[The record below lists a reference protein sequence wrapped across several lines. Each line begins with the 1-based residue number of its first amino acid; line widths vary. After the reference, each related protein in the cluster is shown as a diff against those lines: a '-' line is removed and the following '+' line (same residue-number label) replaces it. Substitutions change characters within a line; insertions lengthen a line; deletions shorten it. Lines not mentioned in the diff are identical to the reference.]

1 MRSCRDTLSLSLM
14 KVFLILYLTCARS
27 LKFYSESFP
36 PPPQFFPHSTSGQN
50 IFESLRESSE
60 KSNGRIHLSDLHS
73 RNSRNLKHN
82 SSTQTD
88 IFCTDVGSSSTGSI
102 TGDRRKARGE
112 SEEMYK
118 PFSTGSLHAT
128 SLRPASDL
136 GMGRYGP
143 SAFQECCPYTKAPSS
158 LPFEPVTTSDCVTME
173 TALEKKHSGGTWPKM
188 MVGGMAVA
196 PDNITAAA
204 QLSIYKSPKQR
215 KSIFDPDTFKRPETP
230 SSKMEYVAA
239 NQKAAAAASAA
250 AVSHSPQPSK
260 TDSLSSSSTPTPT
273 PPTPPTRSDSFKFKH
288 KHQSSSASDCTVTS
302 DSKGEAAVATAAGEG
317 RERSE
322 RERDRNGNHYFL
334 DGKVLTSRKSCDE
347 DIGRTRGEE
356 PEVKRPR
363 PKSAPAL
370 RRRMTP
376 QTVTLPTFQVGLR
389 DSDVDRKCK
398 IVMDIVMDISNMSIC
413 NGHVRYQL

>member
-1 MRSCRDTLSLSLM
+1 MGLISVISSLP
-14 KVFLILYLTCARS
+14 K
-27 LKFYSESFP
+27 
-36 PPPQFFPHSTSGQN
+36 FFPHSTSGQN
-50 IFESLRESSE
+50 IFESLRDSSE
-60 KSNGRIHLSDLHS
+60 KSNGRIHLSEIHS

-88 IFCTDVGSSSTGSI
+88 IFCSDVGGTSTSSISGE
-102 TGDRRKARGE
+102 RRKVRGE
-112 SEEMYK
+112 SDDLYCDIGK

-136 GMGRYGP
+136 GSGRYGP

-158 LPFEPVTTSDCVTME
+158 LPFDPVSTSECITME
-173 TALEKKHSGGTWPKM
+173 TGLDKKHSGGTWPKM
-188 MVGGMAVA
+188 IVGGMSVA
-196 PDNITAAA
+196 PDNTSPITAAA

-230 SSKMEYVAA
+230 SSKMEYMAA
-239 NQKAAAAASAA
+239 NQIAAVAAAASA
-250 AVSHSPQPSK
+250 SHSPQPSK
-260 TDSLSSSSTPTPT
+260 TESLSSSSTPTPT

-288 KHQSSSASDCTVTS
+288 KHQSSSASDCTITS
-302 DSKGEAAVATAAGEG
+302 DGKGEAAISMAAGEG

-334 DGKVLTSRKSCDE
+334 EGKVLTSRKSCDE

-376 QTVTLPTFQVGLR
+376 QTITLPTFQVSFKRLE
-389 DSDVDRKCK
+389 
-398 IVMDIVMDISNMSIC
+398 IVS
-413 NGHVRYQL
+413 

>member
-1 MRSCRDTLSLSLM
+1 MGLISVISSLP
-14 KVFLILYLTCARS
+14 K
-27 LKFYSESFP
+27 
-36 PPPQFFPHSTSGQN
+36 FFPHSTSGQN
-50 IFESLRESSE
+50 IFESLRDSSE
-60 KSNGRIHLSDLHS
+60 KSNGRVHLSEIHS

-88 IFCTDVGSSSTGSI
+88 IFCSDVGGTSTSSISGE
-102 TGDRRKARGE
+102 RRKVRGE
-112 SEEMYK
+112 SDDLYCDIGK

-136 GMGRYGP
+136 GSGRYGP

-158 LPFEPVTTSDCVTME
+158 LPFDPVSTSECITME
-173 TALEKKHSGGTWPKM
+173 TGLDKKHSGGTWPKM
-188 MVGGMAVA
+188 MVGGMSVA
-196 PDNITAAA
+196 PDNTSPITAAA

-230 SSKMEYVAA
+230 SSKMEYMAA
-239 NQKAAAAASAA
+239 NQIAAVAAAAGA
-250 AVSHSPQPSK
+250 SHSPQPSK
-260 TDSLSSSSTPTPT
+260 TESLSSSSTPTPT

-288 KHQSSSASDCTVTS
+288 KHQSSSASDCTITS
-302 DSKGEAAVATAAGEG
+302 DGKGEAAISMAVGEG

-334 DGKVLTSRKSCDE
+334 EGKVLTSRKSCDE

-376 QTVTLPTFQVGLR
+376 QTITLPTFQVSFKRLEVV
-389 DSDVDRKCK
+389 S
-398 IVMDIVMDISNMSIC
+398 
-413 NGHVRYQL
+413 

>member
-1 MRSCRDTLSLSLM
+1 M
-14 KVFLILYLTCARS
+14 
-27 LKFYSESFP
+27 
-36 PPPQFFPHSTSGQN
+36 
-50 IFESLRESSE
+50 
-60 KSNGRIHLSDLHS
+60 HLSEIHA

-88 IFCTDVGSSSTGSI
+88 IFCPDTAGSSSAGSSI
-102 TGDRRKARGE
+102 SGERR
-112 SEEMYK
+112 SEPYADLAK

-128 SLRPASDL
+128 GLRPASEL
-136 GMGRYGP
+136 GSGRYGP
-143 SAFQECCPYTKAPSS
+143 SAFQECCPYAKAPSS
-158 LPFEPVTTSDCVTME
+158 LPFDPVSASDCMALE
-173 TALEKKHSGGTWPKM
+173 PALEKKHSGGTWPKM
-188 MVGGMAVA
+188 MVGGMSVA
-196 PDNITAAA
+196 PDGGGPVTAAA

-230 SSKMEYVAA
+230 SSKMECMAA
-239 NQKAAAAASAA
+239 NQMAAS
-250 AVSHSPQPSK
+250 SHSPQPSK
-260 TDSLSSSSTPTPT
+260 TESLSSSSTPTPT

-288 KHQSSSASDCTVTS
+288 KHQSSSASDCTITS
-302 DSKGEAAVATAAGEG
+302 EGGKGEAAEERS

-322 RERDRNGNHYFL
+322 RERDRNGNHYFP

-376 QTVTLPTFQVGLR
+376 QTITLPTFQV
-389 DSDVDRKCK
+389 SDAP
-398 IVMDIVMDISNMSIC
+398 
-413 NGHVRYQL
+413 

>member
-1 MRSCRDTLSLSLM
+1 M
-14 KVFLILYLTCARS
+14 
-27 LKFYSESFP
+27 
-36 PPPQFFPHSTSGQN
+36 
-50 IFESLRESSE
+50 SE

-88 IFCTDVGSSSTGSI
+88 IFCAEAGSSSSTGSI
-102 TGDRRKARGE
+102 SGDRRKGRGE
-112 SEEMYK
+112 SEEIYK

-136 GMGRYGP
+136 GVGRYGP
-143 SAFQECCPYTKAPSS
+143 SAFQECCPYAKAPSS
-158 LPFEPVTTSDCVTME
+158 LPFEPLATADCVALE
-173 TALEKKHSGGTWPKM
+173 SALEKKHSGGTWPKM
-188 MVGGMAVA
+188 VVGGMSVA
-196 PDNITAAA
+196 PDNTGSITAAA

-215 KSIFDPDTFKRPETP
+215 KSIFDPDTFKRPETA

-239 NQKAAAAASAA
+239 NQIAAAAASA
-250 AVSHSPQPSK
+250 SHSPQPSK

-302 DSKGEAAVATAAGEG
+302 DSKGEAAVATAAVAAAAAGEG

-389 DSDVDRKCK
+389 DSEGD
-398 IVMDIVMDISNMSIC
+398 S
-413 NGHVRYQL
+413 L

>member
-1 MRSCRDTLSLSLM
+1 M
-14 KVFLILYLTCARS
+14 ANRS
-27 LKFYSESFP
+27 LW
-36 PPPQFFPHSTSGQN
+36 PPQFFPHSTSGQN
-50 IFESLRESSE
+50 LFECLRETSE

-88 IFCTDVGSSSTGSI
+88 IFCADAGGSSTGSI
-102 TGDRRKARGE
+102 SGDRRKGRGE

-118 PFSTGSLHAT
+118 PFSMGSLHAT

-136 GMGRYGP
+136 GTGRYGP
-143 SAFQECCPYTKAPSS
+143 SAFQECCPYSKGPSS

-173 TALEKKHSGGTWPKM
+173 AALEKKHSGGTWPKM
-188 MVGGMAVA
+188 MVGGMSVA
-196 PDNITAAA
+196 PDNGGSITAAA

-239 NQKAAAAASAA
+239 TQIAAAAAAAASAA
-250 AVSHSPQPSK
+250 AASHSPQPSK
-260 TDSLSSSSTPTPT
+260 TESLSSSSTPTPT

-302 DSKGEAAVATAAGEG
+302 DSKGEAAVATAAGER
-317 RERSE
+317 RERGE

-376 QTVTLPTFQVGLR
+376 QTVTLPTFQVRLR
-389 DSDVDRKCK
+389 CGQLKVVLSQEQQSQHPSLCCF
-398 IVMDIVMDISNMSIC
+398 IS
-413 NGHVRYQL
+413 L

>member
-1 MRSCRDTLSLSLM
+1 MSHLLNSIQNP
-14 KVFLILYLTCARS
+14 F
-27 LKFYSESFP
+27 

-88 IFCTDVGSSSTGSI
+88 IFCADVGGSSSTGSI
-102 TGDRRKARGE
+102 SGDRRKGRGDC
-112 SEEMYK
+112 EEMYK
-118 PFSTGSLHAT
+118 PFSMGSLHAT

-136 GMGRYGP
+136 AVGRYGP
-143 SAFQECCPYTKAPSS
+143 SAFQECCPYTNAPSS
-158 LPFEPVTTSDCVTME
+158 LPFEPGTTSDCVAME
-173 TALEKKHSGGTWPKM
+173 SALEKKHSGGTWPKM
-188 MVGGMAVA
+188 MAGAMSVA
-196 PDNITAAA
+196 PDNAASIPAAA

-215 KSIFDPDTFKRPETP
+215 KSIFDPDTFKRPEAP
-230 SSKMEYVAA
+230 SSKMEY
-239 NQKAAAAASAA
+239 AAAAPSAA

-260 TDSLSSSSTPTPT
+260 SDSLSSSSTPTPT

-302 DSKGEAAVATAAGEG
+302 DSKGEAAVATAAGES

-347 DIGRTRGEE
+347 DIGRPRGEE

-376 QTVTLPTFQVGLR
+376 QTVILPTFQVGPQGLGWGQFVL
-389 DSDVDRKCK
+389 DTLG
-398 IVMDIVMDISNMSIC
+398 ISYKNNKVSMTV
-413 NGHVRYQL
+413 HLW

>member
-1 MRSCRDTLSLSLM
+1 MVNRFHCSL
-14 KVFLILYLTCARS
+14 
-27 LKFYSESFP
+27 
-36 PPPQFFPHSTSGQN
+36 QFFPHSTSGQN

-60 KSNGRIHLSDLHS
+60 KSNGRIHLSEIHS

-88 IFCTDVGSSSTGSI
+88 IFCSDVGSASTGSI
-102 TGDRRKARGE
+102 SGERRKVRGE
-112 SEEMYK
+112 SDDMYGDISR

-128 SLRPASDL
+128 SLRPSSDL
-136 GMGRYGP
+136 GNGRYGP

-158 LPFEPVTTSDCVTME
+158 LPFEPVSPADCITMD
-173 TALEKKHSGGTWPKM
+173 AAMEKKHSGGTWPKM
-188 MVGGMAVA
+188 IVGSMSVA
-196 PDNITAAA
+196 PDTRDTSPVSAAT

-230 SSKMEYVAA
+230 STKMEYMAA
-239 NQKAAAAASAA
+239 NQTAAVAAAAAAA
-250 AVSHSPQPSK
+250 SHSPQPSK
-260 TDSLSSSSTPTPT
+260 TESLSSSSTPTPT

-288 KHQSSSASDCTVTS
+288 KHQSSSASDCTITS
-302 DSKGEAAVATAAGEG
+302 DGKGEAAISMAAGEC
-317 RERSE
+317 RDRSE
-322 RERDRNGNHYFL
+322 RERDRNGNHYFVE
-334 DGKVLTSRKSCDE
+334 GKVLTSRKSCDE

-376 QTVTLPTFQVGLR
+376 QTITLPTFQV
-389 DSDVDRKCK
+389 S
-398 IVMDIVMDISNMSIC
+398 
-413 NGHVRYQL
+413 

>member
-1 MRSCRDTLSLSLM
+1 
-14 KVFLILYLTCARS
+14 
-27 LKFYSESFP
+27 
-36 PPPQFFPHSTSGQN
+36 
-50 IFESLRESSE
+50 
-60 KSNGRIHLSDLHS
+60 
-73 RNSRNLKHN
+73 
-82 SSTQTD
+82 
-88 IFCTDVGSSSTGSI
+88 
-102 TGDRRKARGE
+102 
-112 SEEMYK
+112 MYK
-118 PFSTGSLHAT
+118 PFSMGSLHAT

-136 GMGRYGP
+136 GTGRYGP
-143 SAFQECCPYTKAPSS
+143 SAFQECCPYTKGPSS

-173 TALEKKHSGGTWPKM
+173 AGLEKKHSGGTWPKM
-188 MVGGMAVA
+188 MVGGMSVA
-196 PDNITAAA
+196 PDNGGSITAAA

-239 NQKAAAAASAA
+239 NQIAAAAAASAA

-302 DSKGEAAVATAAGEG
+302 DSKGEAAVATAAGER
-317 RERSE
+317 RERGE

-347 DIGRTRGEE
+347 DIGRMRGEE

-376 QTVTLPTFQVGLR
+376 QTVTLPTFQVRLR
-389 DSDVDRKCK
+389 FRRLKM
-398 IVMDIVMDISNMSIC
+398 VMS
-413 NGHVRYQL
+413 

>member
-1 MRSCRDTLSLSLM
+1 M
-14 KVFLILYLTCARS
+14 
-27 LKFYSESFP
+27 
-36 PPPQFFPHSTSGQN
+36 
-50 IFESLRESSE
+50 
-60 KSNGRIHLSDLHS
+60 
-73 RNSRNLKHN
+73 
-82 SSTQTD
+82 
-88 IFCTDVGSSSTGSI
+88 
-102 TGDRRKARGE
+102 
-112 SEEMYK
+112 
-118 PFSTGSLHAT
+118 
-128 SLRPASDL
+128 
-136 GMGRYGP
+136 
-143 SAFQECCPYTKAPSS
+143 
-158 LPFEPVTTSDCVTME
+158 PFEPVTTSECVQME
-173 TALEKKHSGGTWPKM
+173 AALEKKHSGGTWPKM
-188 MVGGMAVA
+188 MVGGMSVA
-196 PDNITAAA
+196 PDNGGSITAAA

-239 NQKAAAAASAA
+239 NQIAAAAAAASAA

-302 DSKGEAAVATAAGEG
+302 DSKGEAAVAAAVGER
-317 RERSE
+317 RERGE

-376 QTVTLPTFQVGLR
+376 QTVTLPTFQVRPRLG
-389 DSDVDRKCK
+389 
-398 IVMDIVMDISNMSIC
+398 
-413 NGHVRYQL
+413 QLKMMTS

>member
-1 MRSCRDTLSLSLM
+1 M
-14 KVFLILYLTCARS
+14 
-27 LKFYSESFP
+27 
-36 PPPQFFPHSTSGQN
+36 
-50 IFESLRESSE
+50 RESSE

-73 RNSRNLKHN
+73 RNSRNLRHN

-88 IFCTDVGSSSTGSI
+88 IFCTDAGSSTTGSI
-102 TGDRRKARGE
+102 AGDRRKGRGE

-128 SLRPASDL
+128 GLRPTSEL
-136 GMGRYGP
+136 GAGRYGP

-158 LPFEPVTTSDCVTME
+158 LPFEPVTTSECVTME

-188 MVGGMAVA
+188 MVGGMSVA
-196 PDNITAAA
+196 PENTGAIAAA

-230 SSKMEYVAA
+230 SSKMEYV
-239 NQKAAAAASAA
+239 AAAAASAA

-302 DSKGEAAVATAAGEG
+302 DSKGEAAVATAAGES
-317 RERSE
+317 RERS
-322 RERDRNGNHYFL
+322 ERDRNGNHYFL

-389 DSDVDRKCK
+389 DSDVDR
-398 IVMDIVMDISNMSIC
+398 
-413 NGHVRYQL
+413 L

>member
-1 MRSCRDTLSLSLM
+1 MANTS
-14 KVFLILYLTCARS
+14 VV
-27 LKFYSESFP
+27 
-36 PPPQFFPHSTSGQN
+36 PQFFPHSTSGQN

-60 KSNGRIHLSDLHS
+60 KSNGRIHLSEIHA

-88 IFCTDVGSSSTGSI
+88 IFCTDVGNSSTSSMSGE
-102 TGDRRKARGE
+102 RRKVRGE
-112 SEEMYK
+112 PDEAYSDISK

-136 GMGRYGP
+136 GTGRYGP

-158 LPFEPVTTSDCVTME
+158 LPFEPVSPSDCITME
-173 TALEKKHSGGTWPKM
+173 TTLEKKHSGGTWPKM
-188 MVGGMAVA
+188 MVGGMSVA
-196 PDNITAAA
+196 QDNTGPVTAAA

-230 SSKMEYVAA
+230 SSKLEYMAA
-239 NQKAAAAASAA
+239 NQIAAVAAAAAAA
-250 AVSHSPQPSK
+250 AAASHSPQPSK

-288 KHQSSSASDCTVTS
+288 KHQSSSASDCTITS
-302 DSKGEAAVATAAGEG
+302 DGKGEAVISMAAGES

-347 DIGRTRGEE
+347 DIGRTKGEE

-376 QTVTLPTFQVGLR
+376 QTIALPTFQVSGNKT
-389 DSDVDRKCK
+389 SKV
-398 IVMDIVMDISNMSIC
+398 
-413 NGHVRYQL
+413 

>member
-1 MRSCRDTLSLSLM
+1 MTECEALLRSCRDTISLSLM
-14 KVFLILYLTCARS
+14 KVVLIFHLAPTRS
-27 LKFYSESFP
+27 SEIPFRVFSSAL
-36 PPPQFFPHSTSGQN
+36 PQFFPHSTSGQN
-50 IFESLRESSE
+50 IFESLSE

-88 IFCTDVGSSSTGSI
+88 IFCAEAGSSSSTGSI
-102 TGDRRKARGE
+102 SGDRRKGRGE
-112 SEEMYK
+112 SEEIYK

-136 GMGRYGP
+136 GVGRYGP
-143 SAFQECCPYTKAPSS
+143 SAFQECCPYAKAPSS
-158 LPFEPVTTSDCVTME
+158 LPFEPLATADCVALE
-173 TALEKKHSGGTWPKM
+173 SALEKKHSGGTWPKM
-188 MVGGMAVA
+188 VVGGMSVA
-196 PDNITAAA
+196 PDNTGSITAAA

-215 KSIFDPDTFKRPETP
+215 KSIFDPDMFKRPETP

-239 NQKAAAAASAA
+239 NQIAAAAASA
-250 AVSHSPQPSK
+250 SHSPQPSK

-302 DSKGEAAVATAAGEG
+302 DSKGEAAVATAAAAAAGEG

-376 QTVTLPTFQVGLR
+376 QTVTLPTFQVGLG
-389 DSDVDRKCK
+389 DSEGD
-398 IVMDIVMDISNMSIC
+398 S
-413 NGHVRYQL
+413 L